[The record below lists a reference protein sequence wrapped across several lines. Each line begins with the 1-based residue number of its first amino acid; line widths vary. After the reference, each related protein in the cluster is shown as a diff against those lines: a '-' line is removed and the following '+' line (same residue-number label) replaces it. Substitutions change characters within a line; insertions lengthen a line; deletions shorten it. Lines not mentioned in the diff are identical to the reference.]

1 MKKIKI
7 INLVKF
13 YTLLFLYKQPMCGY
27 ELIKQLEKCTGKKIS
42 ASHVYPFLSL
52 LKKNKIILIKKK
64 GERGKKD
71 YALTKEGRYFTK
83 RLIDKF
89 AQLIEFDKKI
99 KICVSCGCKLL
110 NGEYKEKI
118 GNKILCFCCKYCAK
132 NYRH

>member
-64 GERGKKD
+64 GEREKKD
-71 YALTKEGRYFTK
+71 YALTKEGRGLKEK
-83 RLIDKF
+83 RDK
-89 AQLIEFDKKI
+89 
-99 KICVSCGCKLL
+99 L
-110 NGEYKEKI
+110 NQEIKEKI
-118 GNKILCFCCKYCAK
+118 WTKFMK
-132 NYRH
+132 R